1 MHRRETFLFLCWSEP
16 AWRREMNSSSFLPPW
31 LCCRH
36 WFTHEPLFSEAPKN
50 ICFPEIKG
58 PSSFWIIL
66 SWSDPLCSL
75 HITDPDL
82 NKFHKVVGLFECLSY
97 SVCTYSSIFW
107 FKMLVGNS
115 FQRPH
120 FSLRIFLNVEKT
132 YTYFP
137 KTIQY
142 INLTVNIESNNNS
155 PASYPIDL

>member
-1 MHRRETFLFLCWSEP
+1 MLSLLRVLVWLVFLCQSLKKDAQERNLSFFVLVR
-16 AWRREMNSSSFLPPW
+16 ACLEARRWIQVPFCPLGFAADIDLLMSLCSAKPLRTYASQRLKGHLAFESSSADLIPYA
-31 LCCRH
+31 L
-36 WFTHEPLFSEAPKN
+36 
-50 ICFPEIKG
+50 
-58 PSSFWIIL
+58 
-66 SWSDPLCSL
+66 L

-82 NKFHKVVGLFECLSY
+82 NKFHKVVGLFEYLSY

-137 KTIQY
+137 
-142 INLTVNIESNNNS
+142 
-155 PASYPIDL
+155 